1 MNYFAS
7 AVLLRMFHVPLMVFI
22 PFFVGLLFLLLG
34 IKDFREDDENNKKI
48 RLKRLY
54 KEIAKSI
61 LFMLTSV
68 FVWLVFY

>member
-1 MNYFAS
+1 MNYFAI

-34 IKDFREDDENNKKI
+34 IKDFREDDENNRKI

>member
-1 MNYFAS
+1 MNYFAI

-22 PFFVGLLFLLLG
+22 PFFVGLIFLLLG
-34 IKDFREDDENNKKI
+34 IKDFREDDENNRKT

>member
-34 IKDFREDDENNKKI
+34 IKDFREDDENNRKI